1 MRKIKLPKNLS
12 HGDFLEIPIE
22 DVSPNTYNPNEMTD
36 EEFDMLQNNIEK
48 VGFLDPIL
56 VVPIGVE
63 NKKTKW
69 MVIDGEHRYEAQKG
83 LVSTIPAIVCDPDMF
98 DEVTSKIETVRMN
111 KIRGGFNISKFNTL
125 VNDLVKN
132 HEIPFD
138 SIANELGFVDESEF
152 QQYVD
157 EARKQLPSREA
168 VKEFDRS
175 VRRVEN
181 IDQLHK
187 LVERLWMKFG
197 DTLGA
202 NFMILDY
209 GGKRNIWV
217 QIKKSSYIKTFVE
230 KFREVLMA
238 GYTVDSCMY
247 ALLNSVDILTFI
259 EQNKDMLMTIPK
271 GAEDEVDILLE
282 EDEDGDTE

>member
-1 MRKIKLPKNLS
+1 M
-12 HGDFLEIPIE
+12 
-22 DVSPNTYNPNEMTD
+22 EMTD
-36 EEFDMLQNNIEK
+36 ESFEMLEKNITK

-56 VVPIGVE
+56 VVPVGKE
-63 NKKTKW
+63 GKTIKW

-83 LVSTIPAIVCDPDMF
+83 NVATIPAIVCDPELF

-111 KIRGGFNISKFNTL
+111 KIKGGFNISKFNSL

-138 SIANELGFVDESEF
+138 SIAEELGFVDEDEF
-152 QQYVD
+152 QQLID
-157 EARKQLPSREA
+157 ESRKMLPKQA
-168 VKEFDRS
+168 IKEFDRS
-175 VRRVEN
+175 VRKIES

-217 QIKKSSYIKTFVE
+217 QIKKSSYVKTFVE
-230 KFREVLMA
+230 KFREALA
-238 GYTVDSCMY
+238 EGYTVDSLLFC
-247 ALLNSVDILTFI
+247 LLNSVDIQQFVIDNRDTLV
-259 EQNKDMLMTIPK
+259 KIPT
-271 GAEDEVDILLE
+271 GAEDTVDILLE
-282 EDEDGDTE
+282 DEELNDDNS